1 LKHASEFHLGMAG
14 DGTSSGERLCVVLR
28 GWRLAGA
35 TVATLISTLVTEA
48 VQPPY
53 VVFVEA
59 KAGVY
64 WLCLPPCC
72 ERRNLAGACGMV
84 LAGWCWLVGAGWLV
98 STDRCW
104 QVVGFTT
111 ANMLQ
116 LFGKVASLPQ
126 LVFGKVGGQWHI
138 YDVDGAWLQTEV
150 EVVIGTDGGCD
161 RRLVAMASGLGSS
174 HADMFAN
181 DRCAAVSSL
190 VLAGWCWLV
199 LAGWCW
205 LSGAD
210 MCRYVCAAY
219 RHVDADRGWCR
230 FQAADLKAL
239 SGERAGRK
247 RKEPASVGEAAAA
260 VQKGMEIRQLYKM
273 QGDCGY

>member
-1 LKHASEFHLGMAG
+1 
-14 DGTSSGERLCVVLR
+14 
-28 GWRLAGA
+28 
-35 TVATLISTLVTEA
+35 
-48 VQPPY
+48 
-53 VVFVEA
+53 
-59 KAGVY
+59 
-64 WLCLPPCC
+64 
-72 ERRNLAGACGMV
+72 
-84 LAGWCWLVGAGWLV
+84 
-98 STDRCW
+98 
-104 QVVGFTT
+104 
-111 ANMLQ
+111 MLQ

-199 LAGWCW
+199 LAEWCW

-219 RHVDADRGWCR
+219 RHVDANRGWCR

>member
-1 LKHASEFHLGMAG
+1 MVCIGYVCRRAASA
-14 DGTSSGERLCVVLR
+14 
-28 GWRLAGA
+28 A
-35 TVATLISTLVTEA
+35 TWQVRAA
-48 VQPPY
+48 
-53 VVFVEA
+53 
-59 KAGVY
+59 
-64 WLCLPPCC
+64 
-72 ERRNLAGACGMV
+72 
-84 LAGWCWLVGAGWLV
+84 WCWLVGAGWLV

-138 YDVDGAWLQTEV
+138 YDVDGAWPQTEV

-210 MCRYVCAAY
+210 MCRYVCAAH

-239 SGERAGRK
+239 SGERAGRE
-247 RKEPASVGEAAAA
+247 RKESASVVAFVSSNHGTASHGDAAPTADH
-260 VQKGMEIRQLYKM
+260 
-273 QGDCGY
+273 GDANCWSLCLNLRCQP